1 VCRRKLARFRI
12 GATSSIFYCICRN
25 RENRY
30 FFPVSGPRQS
40 PVSELGIAG
49 AQRRLD
55 GLGDDGIEGMRPGR
69 GGLAIGRDGRGGL
82 AIGFIGRG
90 GLADGGGR
98 LPGGRLL

>member
-1 VCRRKLARFRI
+1 
-12 GATSSIFYCICRN
+12 
-25 RENRY
+25 
-30 FFPVSGPRQS
+30 
-40 PVSELGIAG
+40 
-49 AQRRLD
+49 
-55 GLGDDGIEGMRPGR
+55 MRPGR